1 LQKTLINKNILD
13 MLERGKGLKISL
25 KFAEDFIQRFV
36 KLFPNDRDTSIFR
49 DDLKSLQSEISQL
62 ETD

>member
-1 LQKTLINKNILD
+1 MINKNILD

-36 KLFPNDRDTSIFR
+36 KLFPSDRDTSIFH

>member
-1 LQKTLINKNILD
+1 